1 MAGCV
6 RTPTIFQ
13 MEATECGA
21 ASLAMIFAYFGRHV
35 PLEQMRI
42 ETGVSRDGCN
52 AGNIMRAAKKYGLEC
67 HGYRREPEA
76 LRELRPP
83 CIIHWNFNHFVVFEG
98 FKGKYAYI
106 NDPAVG
112 RRRLSHEDLDE
123 GFTGVVL
130 TFAPTDG
137 FKRGKDRG
145 GGAGRVLSR
154 LKGQYGVMFKL
165 FYVGLLLVFPG
176 LVLPMLGQVF
186 LDDVL
191 IGGYV
196 NRLAALLVF
205 MACLTALKMG
215 LTYYRNTLLARLN
228 AKLTTVSGYGFLR
241 HMLRLPVS
249 FFDQR
254 YAGDLVERMDSN
266 TNVNEFITGGLAETA
281 LNIFEALFFLVILIV
296 YSPVMTLI
304 GLADTALC
312 MLVVALSNR
321 FIASESMKLQISGG
335 RLYSAVCA
343 GLGITDSIKASGTES
358 EYTSRVLGFQA
369 KNANHRQQLS
379 RYQQIAGAV
388 PNAFGRVTDVLL
400 LLVGGLFVIHGR
412 MTLGMLLAFSSL
424 FDSFSAPVDSLV
436 GFIREIQQMK
446 ADVARVDDI
455 EKYAEDPRYATEGQS
470 AETARKLSGD
480 IELRD
485 LSFGYSPLKPPLIQD
500 FRLHLHSG
508 ETAAI
513 VGASGC
519 GKSTVAK
526 MASGLYRPW
535 EGEVYLDGR
544 PMTDWPRSILNASIA
559 TVSQDIVLFSGSIR
573 ENITMWNG
581 AILEEDMIRAAKDAC
596 IHDFIMQLKDGYDS
610 LLTEGASNLSGG
622 QRQRLEIARA
632 LATKPTI
639 LVMDEATSALDPLTE
654 KQVMEN
660 IRNRGCTCIIV
671 AHRLSAIRDCRQIV
685 VLDHGR
691 IVQRG
696 SHETLKDVEGSYARF
711 IQNG

>member
-1 MAGCV
+1 MARCV
-6 RTPTIFQ
+6 RTPTVFQ

-21 ASLAMIFAYFGRHV
+21 ASLAMIFAYFGRRV

-98 FKGKYAYI
+98 FRGKYAYI

-112 RRRLSHEDLDE
+112 RRRLSEEDLDE

-130 TFAPTDG
+130 TFAPTDS
-137 FKRGKDRG
+137 FERSRGRDRTW
-145 GGAGRVLSR
+145 ARVLSR
-154 LKGQYGVMFKL
+154 LKGQLGVMFKL

-176 LVLPMLGQVF
+176 LVLPVLGQVF

-191 IGGYV
+191 VGGYV
-196 NRLAALLVF
+196 NRLTALLAF
-205 MACLTALKMG
+205 MAALTALRMG

-228 AKLTTVSGYGFLR
+228 AKLTTVSAYGFLR

-249 FFDQR
+249 FYDQR

-266 TNVNEFITGGLAETA
+266 TNVNEFITGRLAETA
-281 LNIFEALFFLVILIV
+281 LNIFEALFFLAVLV
-296 YSPVMTLI
+296 FYSPVMTLV
-304 GLADTALC
+304 GLADTAVCVLA
-312 MLVVALSNR
+312 VALSSRVVAN
-321 FIASESMKLQISGG
+321 ETMKLQMSGG

-343 GLGITDSIKASGTES
+343 GLGITDSIKASGTEG

-369 KNANHRQQLS
+369 KNANHSQELS
-379 RYQQIAGAV
+379 RYQQIASAV
-388 PNAFGRVTDVLL
+388 PDALGRITDVLL
-400 LLVGGLFVIHGR
+400 LLVGGLLVIRGK

-424 FDSFSAPVDSLV
+424 FSSFSAPVGSLV

-446 ADVARVDDI
+446 ADTARVDDI
-455 EKYAEDPRYATEGQS
+455 EKYSEDPLYDTEGQS
-470 AETARKLSGD
+470 AENARKLSGD

-485 LSFGYSPLKPPLIQD
+485 ISFGYSPLKPPLITD
-500 FRLHLHSG
+500 FSLHLRSG

-513 VGASGC
+513 VGSSGC

-526 MASGLYRPW
+526 IASGLYRPW
-535 EGEVYLDGR
+535 SGEVYLDGR
-544 PMTDWPRSILNASIA
+544 PMREWPRSIINASVA
-559 TVSQDIVLFSGSIR
+559 TVSQDIVLFSGSFR

-596 IHDFIMQLKDGYDS
+596 IHDFIMQQKDGYDS

-639 LVMDEATSALDPLTE
+639 LVMDEATSALDPVTE

-671 AHRLSAIRDCRQIV
+671 AHRLSTIRDCRQIV
-685 VLDHGR
+685 VLEHGK

-696 SHETLKDVEGSYARF
+696 SHETLKDVEGSYSRF